1 MFFHATAG
9 ERYMNQTVKYLS
21 DEIRSVWC
29 AINAGQFRDT
39 TEQSAGMWDVV
50 LLEAQLLT
58 DPTNTDAL
66 LEFSKTNPQTVY
78 SIEFWSGD
86 THDPQLLSSL
96 QPAWCHAPTGI
107 DEWLEMM
114 WSLIHQARKKSA

>member
-1 MFFHATAG
+1 MKHGYKPLSFMFFHATAG

-86 THDPQLLSSL
+86 THDPQLLVILTAGVVSRSD
-96 QPAWCHAPTGI
+96 WH
-107 DEWLEMM
+107 
-114 WSLIHQARKKSA
+114 